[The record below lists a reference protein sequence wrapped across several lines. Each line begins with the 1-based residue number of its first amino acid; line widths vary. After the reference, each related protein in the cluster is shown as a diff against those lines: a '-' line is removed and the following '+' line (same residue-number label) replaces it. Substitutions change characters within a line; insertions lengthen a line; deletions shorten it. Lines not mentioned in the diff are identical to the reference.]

1 MRVFLTEKRKQ
12 HTQGPPHIVR
22 VSSHT
27 LPTKS
32 FSPLLCSQSPTH
44 FLPLRC
50 WLLLASDLSDLH
62 RVNQGESGTPEKCL
76 DLHDSASA
84 APIDCACVLV
94 CSLFGAS
101 AMSLF
106 LLIFSKDSGSSR
118 GSCTFN
124 CFLKVVLQK
133 PPVSLQ
139 VPGDVEQKGSS
150 FY

>member
-1 MRVFLTEKRKQ
+1 MTEKRKQ

-84 APIDCACVLV
+84 APTDCACVLV

-106 LLIFSKDSGSSR
+106 LLIFLRTQVAAGAPVHLTAFSR
-118 GSCTFN
+118 WCSRNLPFPCK
-124 CFLKVVLQK
+124 FL
-133 PPVSLQ
+133 
-139 VPGDVEQKGSS
+139 EM
-150 FY
+150 